1 MIFRLVVCLAVLSGL
16 TTPAPSQ
23 VLLSE
28 AEIVQT
34 LRHGPWPPAQMS
46 DPSNRVSGQA
56 AAIAFG
62 KALFS
67 DPILSVD
74 QTMSCA
80 SCHDPQRAF
89 SEPRARAQGRVILD
103 RNTPSLMNVAFHRW
117 FGWAGDTDNLWA
129 QSLTPIINDQEMAH
143 SAESLARALAVSPL
157 QAQYDTVFGP
167 ADRDDAEQV
176 LVNIAKAL
184 AAYQEQLVTAPT
196 AFDRFRD
203 ALAAEDLEGA
213 ASYPQAAQRGLQL
226 FLGRGNCSF
235 CHSGPSFTNGEFH
248 DAGRPYFVTPTRV
261 DPGRHGGLLAL
272 LESPYS
278 LAGMFSD
285 DPDRTGAWAVEQVTP
300 LHSDFGTFRVPGLR
314 GAAKTA
320 PYMHDGSV
328 PDLRSVIAHYNEID
342 LERMHAD
349 GEAILA
355 PLGLTPDE
363 IADLVAFL
371 ESLS

>member
-1 MIFRLVVCLAVLSGL
+1 
-16 TTPAPSQ
+16 
-23 VLLSE
+23 
-28 AEIVQT
+28 
-34 LRHGPWPPAQMS
+34 
-46 DPSNRVSGQA
+46 
-56 AAIAFG
+56 
-62 KALFS
+62 
-67 DPILSVD
+67 
-74 QTMSCA
+74 
-80 SCHDPQRAF
+80 
-89 SEPRARAQGRVILD
+89 
-103 RNTPSLMNVAFHRW
+103 MNVAFHRW

-272 LESPYS
+272 LESP
-278 LAGMFSD
+278 
-285 DPDRTGAWAVEQVTP
+285 
-300 LHSDFGTFRVPGLR
+300 
-314 GAAKTA
+314 
-320 PYMHDGSV
+320 SV
-328 PDLRSVIAHYNEID
+328 SYTHLTLPT
-342 LERMHAD
+342 
-349 GEAILA
+349 IL
-355 PLGLTPDE
+355 
-363 IADLVAFL
+363 LV
-371 ESLS
+371 